1 MWKSEEN
8 LTNWGSD
15 WAQKVGGMIRE
26 DRKAAGYTIREL
38 AEKIE
43 ISPTHLNRMEK
54 GDRPLDSTKTLVRI
68 CDVCHVPVERYLVMF
83 GMRLSE
89 MNTPVR
95 RAFPAVESPQQEEA
109 ITTFAKL
116 ITSKDLTPEN
126 INQML
131 NTAIAFADFCD
142 KQNQEEKAK
151 GAQQDQQE
159 E

>member
-1 MWKSEEN
+1 MWKSEEY
-8 LTNWGSD
+8 LTNWGSE

-68 CDVCHVPVERYLVMF
+68 CDVCHIPIERYLVMF

-89 MNTPVR
+89 MNTPIR
-95 RAFPAVESPQQEEA
+95 RAFPSIKNSEQEKA
-109 ITTFAKL
+109 ISTFAKL
-116 ITSKDLTPEN
+116 VTSDNLSAEN
-126 INQML
+126 VQQML
-131 NTAIAFADFCD
+131 NTAIAYADFCD
-142 KQNQEEKAK
+142 RQNREKEAAQSKQEE
-151 GAQQDQQE
+151 
-159 E
+159 

>member
-1 MWKSEEN
+1 MWKSEEY
-8 LTNWGSD
+8 LTNWGSE
-15 WAQKVGGMIRE
+15 WAKKVGDMIRE
-26 DRKAAGYTIREL
+26 DRKTAGYTIREL

-89 MNTPVR
+89 MNTPIR
-95 RAFPAVESPQQEEA
+95 RAFPAIKTTEQEEA
-109 ITTFAKL
+109 ISTFARL
-116 ITSKDLTPEN
+116 VTSDDLSADN
-126 INQML
+126 IQQML
-131 NTAIAFADFCD
+131 NTAIAFADFCA
-142 KQNQEEKAK
+142 KQNQEKKAK
-151 GAQQDQQE
+151 EEQQE